1 MSNAVLSLI
10 GVVVGAA
17 LFCAG
22 FLTIAPLIAAGGI
35 LVAISMIYPFIVPRP
50 ANA

>member
-1 MSNAVLSLI
+1 MSNAVLSFI
-10 GVVVGAA
+10 GVVVGAL

-22 FLTIAPLIAAGGI
+22 FITVAPLIAVGGI
-35 LVAISMIYPFIVPRP
+35 LVALSVIYPFIVPRP